1 MQSSD
6 SVSRG
11 FWAVWVAHA
20 LSMFG
25 SMLVQFALVWWI
37 ARTTDSATALSIATL
52 LVLLPGV
59 LLGPVIGAL
68 VDRWDRR
75 GIMLGADGGM
85 AAVTLFLVLLARA
98 DVLHLVPIY
107 VALFLRSILET
118 FHWSALQASIPL
130 LVPERHLARIAGLN
144 QALSGAL
151 NMIAPPTGALLLG
164 LLPLQG
170 VLLID
175 VLTAALAMLTLGFVR
190 IPRPRGSGPAR
201 PLGWEE
207 IREGLEFVWRW
218 SGALI
223 LMGMGALLNFLVN
236 PAFALLPLLVTR
248 HFRGG
253 ALELGALESAWGA
266 GTISGGLLL
275 GVWGGFRR
283 RIHTTLAGLI
293 GMGVAILSLGLL
305 PPGAFPVALGAMF
318 LGGLMNVLTNGPI
331 LAILQAMVP
340 PALQGRVLMAIN
352 SIIGLI
358 SPLGLVLAGPVA
370 DALGV
375 RVWFVAGG
383 LACALAGGICL
394 GIPAVVRIEEQA
406 PARAAEP

>member
-1 MQSSD
+1 MRSPD
-6 SVSRG
+6 GISRA
-11 FWAVWVAHA
+11 FWAVWAAHA
-20 LSMFG
+20 LSLFG

-85 AAVTLFLVLLARA
+85 AAVTLLLILLARA
-98 DVLHLVPIY
+98 DMLHLGPIY
-107 VALFLRSILET
+107 AALFFRSILET
-118 FHWSALQASIPL
+118 FHWSALQASIAL

-151 NMIAPPTGALLLG
+151 NMVAPPAGALLLG
-164 LLPLQG
+164 LLPLPG
-170 VLLID
+170 VLLVD
-175 VLTAALAMLTLGFVR
+175 VVTAALAMLALGFVR
-190 IPRPRGSGPAR
+190 IPRPGGFGPAR
-201 PLGWEE
+201 PVGWQE
-207 IREGLEFVWRW
+207 IREDLEYVRRW

-223 LMGMGALLNFLVN
+223 LMGMGALINFLVN
-236 PAFALLPLLVTR
+236 PAFALLPLLVIR

-266 GTISGGLLL
+266 GIISGGLLL
-275 GVWGGFRR
+275 SAWGGFRR
-283 RIHTTLAGLI
+283 RIHTTLVGLI
-293 GMGVAILSLGLL
+293 GMGAAILSLGLL
-305 PPGAFPVALGAMF
+305 PAGAFPFALGVMF
-318 LGGLMNVLTNGPI
+318 MGGLMNVLTNGPI
-331 LAILQAMVP
+331 LAILQAVVP
-340 PALQGRVLMAIN
+340 PALQGRVLTVV
-352 SIIGLI
+352 SSVVGLI
-358 SPLGLVLAGPVA
+358 SPLGMVLAGPVA
-370 DALGV
+370 DTLGV

-383 LACALAGGICL
+383 LACALAGGIGL

-406 PARAAEP
+406 PVRAAEP